1 MIFSS
6 FDYFCFLAIAFAAYW
21 MLHRVLPRAGRV
33 LLLTA
38 LSFVFYGWASPKM
51 IVYLAISIVVN
62 YFGGRVL
69 TGCRRG
75 KVWLAVLIILNCI
88 PLVYFKYTNFFLSTV
103 GAEPVRLA
111 LPLGISYITF
121 VQIAYLVDTWRS
133 KTAASFLDCAFHVSF
148 WPKLVSGPITRGRE
162 IIPQLHTRWCSR
174 FRSQHVYAGLIVF
187 FIGLGKKLLIA
198 DPLASV
204 ANWGWSASNLDCAS
218 SWLTTVCYTLQ
229 LYFDFSGYSDMA
241 WGSAMLFNI
250 RLPWNFNSP
259 YKATSIQD
267 FWRRW
272 HISLSLWLRDYLY
285 FTFGGSRCSLPK
297 TLRNC
302 FLTFLIGGIWHG
314 AGWTFVVWGALHG
327 LALSVCQLWK
337 KLCPFRIPRPI
348 GWLLTMLFVHFAWI
362 YFRAPDFA
370 SANRMVASMLAC
382 SLGGEA
388 ASFDWSWS
396 ASWFSYFVLAVS
408 IVFLALPNSI
418 DITKGLFRFR
428 SSWRWQLFW
437 GATSAFLLFSSIL
450 RLSTRSIE
458 QTPFVYFQF

>member
-6 FDYFCFLAIAFAAYW
+6 FEYFCFLTAVFAVYW
-21 MLHRVLPRAGRV
+21 ALRQMLSGSGRA
-33 LLLTA
+33 LLLTVF
-38 LSFVFYGWASPKM
+38 SFVFYAWMSPRLL
-51 IVYLAISIVVN
+51 VFLVVSILVN
-62 YFGGRVL
+62 YFGGRIL
-69 TGCRRG
+69 ANRNRG
-75 KVWLAVLIILNCI
+75 KGWLAALVGLNCA
-88 PLVYFKYTNFFLSTV
+88 PLIFFKYTNFLLSII
-103 GAEPVRLA
+103 GIGPVRLA

-133 KTAASFLDCAFHVSF
+133 KEPASLLDCAFHVSF
-148 WPKLVSGPITRGRE
+148 WPKLVSGPITRARE
-162 IIPQLHTRWCSR
+162 IIPQLHTKWSGR
-174 FRSQHVYAGLIVF
+174 FRSQHVYAGIVLF
-187 FIGLGKKLLIA
+187 CIGLGKKLLLA
-198 DPLASV
+198 DSLASV
-204 ANWGWSASNLDCAS
+204 ANWGWSAGNLDCAS

-327 LALSVCQLWK
+327 FAISLCHLWK
-337 KLCPFRIPRPI
+337 KLVPFRMPKFF
-348 GWLLTMLFVHFAWI
+348 GWLLTILFVHFAWV
-362 YFRAPDFA
+362 YFRAPDLS
-370 SANRMVASMLAC
+370 SANRMVASMFAF
-382 SLGGEA
+382 SPSGECA
-388 ASFDWSWS
+388 AFDWRLSE
-396 ASWFSYFVLAVS
+396 SWFSYLVLAASVAC
-408 IVFLALPNSI
+408 LALRNSVE
-418 DITKGLFRFR
+418 ITKGLFRFR
-428 SSWRWQLFW
+428 ASWRLQLFW
-437 GATSAFLLFSSIL
+437 GTACAFMLFCSIL
-450 RLSTRSIE
+450 RLSTRAIE